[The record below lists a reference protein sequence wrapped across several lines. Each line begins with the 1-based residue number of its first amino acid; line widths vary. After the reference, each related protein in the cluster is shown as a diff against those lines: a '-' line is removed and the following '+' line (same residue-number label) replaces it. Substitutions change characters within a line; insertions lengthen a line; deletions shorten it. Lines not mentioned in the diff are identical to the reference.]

1 MRKDNW
7 TQEQYAA
14 LLREELRPALG
25 CTEPVSIALC
35 AAAMTKALGLFCQP
49 LPKDFAHFSTVVSA
63 EVGVGASVMA
73 ML

>member
-1 MRKDNW
+1 MVASPSRLPVCRSTFFREDRFIKMR
-7 TQEQYAA
+7 
-14 LLREELRPALG
+14 EL
-25 CTEPVSIALC
+25 S
-35 AAAMTKALGLFCQP
+35 AMTKALGLFCQP